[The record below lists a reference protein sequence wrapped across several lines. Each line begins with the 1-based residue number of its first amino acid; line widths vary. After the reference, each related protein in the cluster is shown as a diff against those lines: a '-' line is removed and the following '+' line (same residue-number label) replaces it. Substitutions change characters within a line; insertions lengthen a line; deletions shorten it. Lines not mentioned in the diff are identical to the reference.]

1 MHPSANDRINLEK
14 NTERV
19 RILYGDTVIA
29 DTRGAVELRET
40 GYPPRQYLPRKDVN
54 IDYLQHSRTVT
65 HCPFKG
71 DAAWYHVVSDD
82 NEIRDAA
89 WSYEDPF
96 EAMEDIR
103 AYLAFD
109 SSLLTEI
116 IGDQ

>member
-1 MHPSANDRINLEK
+1 MHPNPKSRITLER

-29 DTRGAVELRET
+29 DTRNAVELRET

-54 IDYLQHSRTVT
+54 MDYLQRSQTAT

-71 DAAWYHVVSDD
+71 DAAYYHLVSDG

-96 EAMEDIR
+96 DAMADIR
-103 AYLAFD
+103 EYLAFD
-109 SSLLTEI
+109 SPLLTEI
-116 IGDQ
+116 IGDE